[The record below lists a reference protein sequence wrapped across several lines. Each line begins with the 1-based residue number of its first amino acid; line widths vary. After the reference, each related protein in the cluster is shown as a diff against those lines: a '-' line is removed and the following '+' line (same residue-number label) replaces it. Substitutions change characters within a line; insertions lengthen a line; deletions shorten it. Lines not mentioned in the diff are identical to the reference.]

1 MNLILKFRERVSV
14 LSYAL
19 VQELEQ
25 LLGVIRQTFRAEH
38 NDDGTH
44 TDVTAMSVTTE
55 SVAAETLVAAQ
66 NVTAGASA
74 SAGLVRLVRGTAV
87 NTGYVEFSTPAGV
100 RQGYIGWG
108 ASGLNVYL
116 ENSADLVVQDG
127 AVRLVEMVAPSNGPA
142 NTGRLFC
149 RDNGAGKT
157 QLCVIFGSGAIQVV
171 ATEP

>member
-38 NDDGTH
+38 NDVGTH

-55 SVAAETLVAAQ
+55 SVAAQ

-87 NTGYVEFSTPAGV
+87 NTGYVEFRTPAGV

-142 NTGRLFC
+142 NTWRLFC

>member
-1 MNLILKFRERVSV
+1 MNLILKFRERIAA
-14 LSYAL
+14 LSHPL
-19 VQELEQ
+19 LLEFEQ
-25 LLGVIRQTFRAEH
+25 LLTVIRTTFRQEH
-38 NDDGTH
+38 RDDGTH

-87 NTGYVEFSTPAGV
+87 NTGYVEFRTPAGV